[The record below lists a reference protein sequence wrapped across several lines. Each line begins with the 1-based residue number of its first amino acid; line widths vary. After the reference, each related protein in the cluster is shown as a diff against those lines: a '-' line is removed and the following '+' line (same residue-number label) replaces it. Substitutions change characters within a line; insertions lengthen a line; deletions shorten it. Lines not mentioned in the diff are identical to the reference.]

1 MPGCIFLTD
10 RGMVKDALFLLHFP
24 FLFLLICLFL
34 FSTVCCF
41 LNGEFLASHLW
52 IAGKKKKKRRRKK
65 KAVGAQSREFYFF
78 IFFITFYLGKAL
90 QRAGDSVPPVGHRC
104 LALAAILAP
113 QLGSGVAFPH
123 WATGARARQNHLEE
137 TWSSH
142 CLCPAICP
150 VYCSINKIYF
160 MQYK

>member
-1 MPGCIFLTD
+1 MLCFFFISLSYSYSFASSSSVQCVAFLMENSLQATS
-10 RGMVKDALFLLHFP
+10 GLL
-24 FLFLLICLFL
+24 
-34 FSTVCCF
+34 
-41 LNGEFLASHLW
+41 A
-52 IAGKKKKKRRRKK
+52 KKRKK
-65 KAVGAQSREFYFF
+65 EEEEEKKSSWGSKQGILFFYFF
-78 IFFITFYLGKAL
+78 IFFITFYLGKTL

-137 TWSSH
+137 TWSNH